1 MEPTAI
7 VPQVDQPPASS
18 PGMSAA
24 PSSVPAQDHA
34 ALRRRR
40 RRRRVRSFS
49 TQHGTQSKG
58 DPPMSTRLMARLGAG
73 SGIAYVG
80 LIVVAGQIGPAAGI
94 PATRA
99 SPHTIGT
106 YIAHHPPSSAQWA
119 GVYLEVLA
127 LLAFVV
133 FVGYL
138 WRVLRDAERDT
149 GWPAAVPLSGGL
161 LSAAIK
167 PASLPAALAALYR

>member
-24 PSSVPAQDHA
+24 PSSVPPQDHA

-49 TQHGTQSKG
+49 TPHGTQSKG

-80 LIVVAGQIGPAAGI
+80 IAASVVLVRRIDTPTLANAD
-94 PATRA
+94 AT
-99 SPHTIGT
+99 
-106 YIAHHPPSSAQWA
+106 
-119 GVYLEVLA
+119 
-127 LLAFVV
+127 
-133 FVGYL
+133 
-138 WRVLRDAERDT
+138 
-149 GWPAAVPLSGGL
+149 
-161 LSAAIK
+161 SAATER
-167 PASLPAALAALYR
+167 ALRAA